1 MHSTATRSSL
11 PMLVACLLVVGAG
24 LVAAAIPLPPGI
36 AWVAALTG
44 AATVLAGVALAL
56 HAAFLRPESL
66 RSEARTEIIRP
77 ATAAP
82 NRD

>member
-1 MHSTATRSSL
+1 
-11 PMLVACLLVVGAG
+11 
-24 LVAAAIPLPPGI
+24 
-36 AWVAALTG
+36 
-44 AATVLAGVALAL
+44 VLAGVALAL
-56 HAAFLRPESL
+56 HAAFFRPESL